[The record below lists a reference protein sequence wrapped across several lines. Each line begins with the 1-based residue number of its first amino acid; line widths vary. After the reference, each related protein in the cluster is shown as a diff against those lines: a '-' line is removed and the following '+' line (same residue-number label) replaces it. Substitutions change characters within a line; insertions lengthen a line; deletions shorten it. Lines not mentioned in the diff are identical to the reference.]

1 MLPALDSTESKL
13 AIWEEDGRMT
23 KLPLLVLENITPG
36 MARNA
41 TFAASIT
48 VDWGT

>member
-1 MLPALDSTESKL
+1 MLPALASTESKL
-13 AIWEEDGRMT
+13 AIWEDDGKMT
-23 KLPLLVLENITPG
+23 KLPLPVLENVTPG

-41 TFAASIT
+41 TFATSIT